1 MQKLI
6 IPGRLPGLN
15 EIINSSRTHWAVA
28 AKQKKDAMAYVQA
41 YITICKI
48 KPVEGFAEIKIIC
61 YEKDYRRDQDNVQG
75 GASKVILDALQQA
88 GIIKNDSRK
97 HIKLVLGGVE
107 VDKDNPRIE
116 VEIKED

>member
-28 AKQKKDAMAYVQA
+28 AKEKKEAMLYVQT
-41 YITICKI
+41 YITLCKI
-48 KPVEGFAEIKIIC
+48 KPVQGFAEIKITC

-88 GIIKNDSRK
+88 GVIKNDSRK

-107 VDKDNPRIE
+107 VDRDNPRVE